1 MPSYKVVL
9 FSDSL
14 HQQYMIDQEIAIND
28 ALPQVTTEQATHEDS
43 RLALYSKIP
52 TRMPCLMIFK
62 DESKMQVKHAKRNH
76 SEIVAWIQSIV
87 GA

>member
-14 HQQYMIDQEIAIND
+14 TQQYMSEQEQAINISI
-28 ALPQVTTEQATHEDS
+28 PEVTTELAGSDDA
-43 RLALYSKIP
+43 RLALYSKTP

-62 DESKMQVKHAKRNH
+62 DGARMQTKHAKRDHNQ
-76 SEIVAWIQSIV
+76 VVTWIKTIV
-87 GA
+87 GV

>member
-1 MPSYKVVL
+1 MPSYKCVL
-9 FSDSL
+9 FSDSVTK
-14 HQQYMIDQEIAIND
+14 QYMIDQELAINH
-28 ALPQVTTEQATHEDS
+28 ALPDVTTEQASSDDS

-62 DESKMQVKHAKRNH
+62 DGARMQTKHAKRDH
-76 SEIVAWIQSIV
+76 DQIITWIKTIV